1 MTVVNP
7 QGFHARPAH
16 LFVKLASQFQAH
28 VEILK
33 GNEVINGK
41 SILDLLTLGA
51 GNGTTLTLRADRPRR
66 RGGGGA
72 LAKLIEGGF
81 GEMPGRSAS
90 VTADCRLRRQLL
102 SIAATCPTRSC
113 PCQLDRLRFAE
124 PSRPAP
130 LGCRRGLDDGLRR
143 VAAARRRR

>member
-1 MTVVNP
+1 MKERGGHVPLPPRRFGSPPGMAFWRRAVSPSRPQIGSGVPLDSTATKPVTVVNP

-16 LFVKLASQFQAH
+16 LFVKLAATFQSQ

-51 GNGTTLTLRADRPRR
+51 GNGTTLTLRASGPDAESAVE
-66 RGGGGA
+66 A

-81 GEMPGRSAS
+81 GEGL
-90 VTADCRLRRQLL
+90 TAEGQ
-102 SIAATCPTRSC
+102 A
-113 PCQLDRLRFAE
+113 
-124 PSRPAP
+124 
-130 LGCRRGLDDGLRR
+130 
-143 VAAARRRR
+143 